1 MSDGVKPSKLTPQER
16 LALLQARTQVE
27 FTRTDLALVALTHKS
42 YCNEHKDEPLEDN
55 ERLEFLGDAAV
66 DLAVG
71 HRLMERFPAADEGEL
86 SKLRAL
92 IVNEEGLARVGRA
105 LGLGD
110 LLLLGRGEEL
120 TGGREKPSL
129 LANAIEA
136 VIGALYLGNG
146 LEAVLRLVD
155 TFFGEALEGVAQGR
169 QGRDNKSM
177 LQEAAQSRL
186 KSAPKYRVVS
196 ETGPEHEK
204 IFEVEVSI
212 NGELFA
218 RSTGRSKKEAEQ
230 AAAHKTLEMLD
241 ARTLPVPS

>member
-1 MSDGVKPSKLTPQER
+1 M
-16 LALLQARTQVE
+16 
-27 FTRTDLALVALTHKS
+27 
-42 YCNEHKDEPLEDN
+42 
-55 ERLEFLGDAAV
+55 
-66 DLAVG
+66 
-71 HRLMERFPAADEGEL
+71 
-86 SKLRAL
+86 
-92 IVNEEGLARVGRA
+92 
-105 LGLGD
+105 
-110 LLLLGRGEEL
+110 

-155 TFFGEALEGVAQGR
+155 TFFGEALDGVAQGR
-169 QGRDNKSM
+169 QGRDNKSL

-186 KSAPKYRVVS
+186 KAAPRYRVVS

-241 ARTLPVPS
+241 ARALPASP